1 MSLTRTRFPIALVAA
16 IAAGA
21 AVGPP
26 AAGQQGDA
34 VSPVEIV
41 KARNQSVEEILEQ
54 AGDSVGEAT
63 RERLKDVING
73 LMDFRELS
81 RRALARHWEERTPEE
96 RDEFVEVFREL
107 VRNSSVRKLGI
118 YRADSV
124 TYRPAE
130 IEGAEATVVTIA
142 HKNRDS
148 VEIVYEMHRTERGWR
163 AWDVIIDGSSTLRTY
178 RDSFQQQ
185 IARTSYGEMYERLVD
200 KLEQERTKG
209 G

>member
-1 MSLTRTRFPIALVAA
+1 MRLIRTRFLAALAAA
-16 IAAGA
+16 IVGGGAAG
-21 AVGPP
+21 VP
-26 AAGQQGDA
+26 AAGQQDDGPA
-34 VSPVEIV
+34 PVEVV
-41 KARNQSVEEILEQ
+41 KARNQLVDRILDE

-63 RERLKDVING
+63 RAQLKDVING

-81 RRALARHWEERTPEE
+81 RRALGRHWEARTPQE

-130 IEGAEATVVTIA
+130 IRGEEATVVTIA

-148 VEIVYEMHRTERGWR
+148 VRIVYEMHRTDEGWE

-185 IARTSYGEMYERLVD
+185 IARTSYREMYLRLVD
-200 KLEQERTKG
+200 KLEQERTQG

>member
-1 MSLTRTRFPIALVAA
+1 MSLTRTRFLIALVAA

-34 VSPVEIV
+34 ESPVEIV
-41 KARNQSVEEILEQ
+41 KARNQNVEEILEQ

-81 RRALARHWEERTPEE
+81 RRALARHWEQRTPVE

-130 IEGAEATVVTIA
+130 IEGDEATVVTIA

-148 VEIVYEMHRTERGWR
+148 VEIVYEMHRTDQGWR